1 MGIGFFERG
10 DLILPFTMSKDC
22 VVVCL
27 SGDDRIHGH
36 ADEKGF
42 DPGFKLF
49 GKTIPV
55 RPAEEVKQEEHVS
68 GKQPGSHK
76 EQSPEGE
83 EEVQQETGSSSEDGK
98 DESMNEGKAG
108 GQKTVL
114 KKPDKLLPCPRCQS
128 MDTKFCYYN
137 NYNVNQPR
145 HFCKNCQR
153 YWTAGGTLRNVPVGA
168 GRRKNKHSVVASTV
182 SSHYR
187 QVITAAS
194 ECGLGVRS
202 DDQESGVDQVMIPC
216 AALPA
221 SCVRPL
227 KVAGSRIQVVPVD
240 VLESGAS
247 TGTVLNFGSEARNK
261 IQLGGDSDPSIEK
274 STMESSSGSGKE
286 AAAHINPAAPRPQM
300 DPPPNWANG
309 AAGPAFFGGAWSYG
323 WNFPNPAWNA
333 AAAAAALA
341 PGAPGWPGLSWPM
354 IPGSY
359 FPPPPPPPA
368 GWGPGPWVSGPWAA
382 AAATTASNNLAAAD
396 SGSPTLGKRPQSE
409 DGCLWVPKTLRIDDP
424 GEAAKSSIWT
434 TLGLGDKPE
443 SAITSGGI
451 FKAFQPK
458 TQGAKDSRK
467 ASQALQAN
475 PAAFSRSISFHE
487 SS

>member
-1 MGIGFFERG
+1 M
-10 DLILPFTMSKDC
+10 
-22 VVVCL
+22 VCM
-27 SGDDRIHGH
+27 SGDDGIHGH

-49 GKTIPV
+49 GRTIPV
-55 RPAEEVKQEEHVS
+55 RPAEDVKQEEGLSVQ
-68 GKQPGSHK
+68 QPGAHK
-76 EQSPEGE
+76 EESPEGE
-83 EEVQQETGSSSEDGK
+83 EEIQQETGSSSEDGK
-98 DESMNEGKAG
+98 DESPNEGKNG

-114 KKPDKLLPCPRCQS
+114 KKPDKLLPCPRCES

-168 GRRKNKHSVVASTV
+168 GRRKNKHSIAASTV

-187 QVITAAS
+187 QVISAAS
-194 ECGLGVRS
+194 ECGLGVRT

-227 KVAGSRIQVVPVD
+227 KVAGSRIQVVPMD

-261 IQLGGDSDPSIEK
+261 LQLGGDSDLRIEK
-274 STMESSSGSGKE
+274 STMESSSVPGKE
-286 AAAHINPAAPRPQM
+286 TAGHMNPAAPRPQM
-300 DPPPNWANG
+300 DPPANWANG
-309 AAGPAFFGGAWSYG
+309 AAGAAFFGGAWPYG
-323 WNFPNPAWNA
+323 WNFGNPAWNA

-341 PGAPGWPGLSWPM
+341 PGWPGMSWPM
-354 IPGSY
+354 VPGSY
-359 FPPPPPPPA
+359 FGPPPPPPPP
-368 GWGPGPWVSGPWAA
+368 GWAPGPWVPGPWGVASA
-382 AAATTASNNLAAAD
+382 ASNNSTVVD

-467 ASQALQAN
+467 VASTSQALQAN

>member
-1 MGIGFFERG
+1 MGIGFFSRG
-10 DLILPFTMSKDC
+10 AILIFPFTMSKDC

-27 SGDDRIHGH
+27 SGNDRIHGH
-36 ADEKGF
+36 PDEKGF

-55 RPAEEVKQEEHVS
+55 RAAEEIKQEEPVS
-68 GKQPGSHK
+68 GQQPGSHK

-98 DESMNEGKAG
+98 DESMNEGKSG

-168 GRRKNKHSVVASTV
+168 GRRKNKHSVAASTV

-187 QVITAAS
+187 QVISAAS
-194 ECGLGVRS
+194 ECGLGVRT
-202 DDQESGVDQVMIPC
+202 DDQDSGVDQVMIPC

-261 IQLGGDSDPSIEK
+261 IQRGGDSDPSIEK
-274 STMESSSGSGKE
+274 STMESSSGFGKE
-286 AAAHINPAAPRPQM
+286 ATAHINQAAPRPQM
-300 DPPPNWANG
+300 DPSPNWANG
-309 AAGPAFFGGAWSYG
+309 AAGAAFFGGAWSYG

-333 AAAAAALA
+333 AAAAL
-341 PGAPGWPGLSWPM
+341 APGWPGLSWPM
-354 IPGSY
+354 VPGSY
-359 FPPPPPPPA
+359 FPPPPPPPPA
-368 GWGPGPWVSGPWAA
+368 GWGPAPWASGPWAA
-382 AAATTASNNLAAAD
+382 AAATTASNNPAAAD
-396 SGSPTLGKRPQSE
+396 SGSPSLGKRPQSE

-475 PAAFSRSISFHE
+475 PAAFSRSLSFHE